1 MGIASLNPSYDF
13 RDREAPPQPS
23 NANGE
28 GAHHY
33 RCSSRQAMTSD
44 VIDLRRWISDY
55 PVSRLNDGL
64 IKEKPP

>member
-28 GAHHY
+28 GAHLC
-33 RCSSRQAMTSD
+33 RDRAGPMTSD